1 LRIAPPETAD
11 PETELTMKESTP
23 SFHGRLAVKAEK
35 FEGNREARQ
44 ALALSMAGMMTIML
58 IWNLIMLFLY

>member
-1 LRIAPPETAD
+1 
-11 PETELTMKESTP
+11 MKESLLR
-23 SFHGRLAVKAEK
+23 GRMFVRVES

-44 ALALSMAGMMTIML
+44 ALALSLAGVVTIML